1 MPQSLLRLFRRSC
14 EYISKDRVLSLEK
27 RLRGVY
33 VLYNHTPGRGRSKE
47 RYEVVYVGMARA
59 GKGGGI
65 RFRLTEHR
73 RMKKGWT
80 HFSAFE
86 VWDNIRD
93 EEVIELE
100 GLFRHIYRRDS
111 NANRLNAARGF
122 KLLKKLGRGKT
133 TRLLEP

>member
-1 MPQSLLRLFRRSC
+1 MPQTLLRFFRRSA
-14 EYISKDRVLSLEK
+14 EFILKERILELPRK
-27 RLRGVY
+27 LRGIY
-33 VLYNHTPGRGRSKE
+33 VLYQKKPGSKTQF
-47 RYEVVYVGMARA
+47 EVVYVGMARA

-73 RMKKGWT
+73 REKKDWT

-100 GLFRHIYRRDS
+100 GLFRHIYRRDP

-122 KLLKKLGRGKT
+122 KLLKKLSNSKETALLPKT
-133 TRLLEP
+133 